1 MKAGFVA
8 IYGKAN
14 AGKSTLLN
22 DILGFKLMAVSE
34 KPQTTRENI
43 IGIYNDD
50 DSQIVFIDTPG
61 VFIPHKKLGSATSS
75 GISREEMRCVFIL
88 LLLYYSS

>member
-8 IYGKAN
+8 IYGKLMQEIDIA
-14 AGKSTLLN
+14 N

-43 IGIYNDD
+43 IGIYNDE
-50 DSQIVFIDTPG
+50 DSQIVLSIHR
-61 VFIPHKKLGSATSS
+61 VF
-75 GISREEMRCVFIL
+75 
-88 LLLYYSS
+88 YSS